1 MTHKSN
7 ISRRNFLR
15 IFATAGVAGMAL
27 KLGLESWETSEMVSE
42 TRLLLGT
49 MVNIKAVA
57 DDPAIARRAIRACL
71 DRMESLERILSLFKP
86 DSQICRLN
94 QDGCLTDAHPAL
106 ISLIRQSVELGELT
120 NGAFDITIK
129 PLLGVYQTNPG
140 KLPSARQIDLAL
152 KSVDY
157 RKIHWQDDTV
167 ALLEDGMAITLDGI
181 AKGYIIDQGAA
192 VLKEYGFSNV
202 VIEAGGDLVGLG
214 HKAPGSAWV
223 IGIQSPRSEVG
234 VLQTTHSLQ
243 NQALATSGDYMQAF
257 TSDYSQHH
265 ILNPHSG
272 HSSPELASVSIIA
285 PSAMLADGLATAMMV
300 LGREGLVLVE
310 DLADCEAYAVTKEA
324 QIIKTSGW
332 KTG

>member
-1 MTHKSN
+1 MTHKSK

-214 HKAPGSAWV
+214 HKAPGSSWV

>member
-1 MTHKSN
+1 
-7 ISRRNFLR
+7 
-15 IFATAGVAGMAL
+15 MAL

>member
-1 MTHKSN
+1 MAHKSK